1 LDPTREKLRL
11 PGTRENIMQEHDV
24 VGIGNA
30 IVDIIG
36 RCDDAFL
43 ARQGYAKGSMQLVDA
58 AGAAKLYDAMGPAV
72 EISGGSGANTIVGVA
87 SFGGRA
93 GFIGKTADD
102 QFGRIFG
109 HDIRTAGV
117 TFTTPAAATGSEPTG
132 RCLVLVTPDGQRTM
146 HTFLGVSPQ
155 LGGGEVDPA
164 LVASA
169 RIVYLEGYL
178 FDRPEAKAAFRQAAG
193 IAAQAGRQVAL
204 SLSDAFCVD
213 RHREEFLAFIRASVD
228 ILFANEAEIT
238 SLYQTSSF
246 EQAARRAQTDAKL
259 AALTRSEH
267 GSVIL
272 AEGKRVTVPAEPVAK
287 VVDTTGAG
295 DLYAA
300 GFLFGLAR
308 GRDLETAGRLGSLA
322 AAEVISHIGARP
334 EKKLSDLAQA
344 KGLVA

>member
-1 LDPTREKLRL
+1 
-11 PGTRENIMQEHDV
+11 MHEHDV

-36 RCDDAFL
+36 RCDDVFL
-43 ARQGYAKGSMQLVDA
+43 ARHGYTKGSMQLVDA
-58 AGAAKLYDAMGPAV
+58 AGAAKLYDDMGPAV

-102 QFGRIFG
+102 AFGQIFG
-109 HDIRTAGV
+109 HDIRSAGV
-117 TFTTPAAATGSEPTG
+117 TFTTAPAAKASEPTG

-178 FDRPEAKAAFRQAAG
+178 FDRAEAKAAFRDAAG
-193 IAAQAGRQVAL
+193 IAARAGRQVAL

-213 RHREEFLAFIRASVD
+213 RHRSEFLALIRSCVD

-246 EQAARRAQTDAKL
+246 DEAARRAQADTKL
-259 AALTRSEH
+259 AALTRSEK

-272 AEGKRVTVPAEPVAK
+272 AEAKRIAVPADPVAK

-322 AAEVISHIGARP
+322 AAEIIAHLGARP
-334 EKKLSDLAQA
+334 EKNLGDLARA
-344 KGLVA
+344 RGLLP